1 MPKLHQSTKLASGD
15 LHNHNAFLFL
25 SQLQKELGAWLAP
38 LAHNKKYCKLT
49 KLQNQL
55 QKEDLEY
62 SYGEAYVELCQT
74 LEEEL
79 DKCYGEEGKTVSP
92 ELSALVRKLYDN
104 DNDILKETGA
114 LLLPE
119 VLAHRPGAPSHE
131 ENLRDFVS
139 ASSRHDKHSP
149 YTAGGNLA
157 RFSAMV
163 DSNFIAGGLPT
174 LRKYEWSKPRKYSTT
189 MPFNIPTEFRMP
201 TQARRK
207 DDKAQVKKT
216 MLAFMDTLKPSA
228 AEDKDKI
235 TYVYFNFLAYDKRS
249 GLSEKIFKEKQKE
262 RDLSL
267 ALGTLE
273 EKKHV
278 AVITLPADDG
288 LMNKN
293 DFKCHEA
300 NISLE
305 VAQQQMLKIL
315 RGKPCDEIKIT
326 DFHMSDVVRKQ
337 LFPTND
343 KTINNPALSYLMR
356 ESIKAIIGKD
366 AFSKGRQISPAQ
378 RQAIWFH
385 LINSQLPQYIL
396 YALQPTGFNMSCKDA
411 IDRGGVASAWYN
423 LMQSFMVDRAMS
435 RAEFETALHGACL
448 YVKGRGLNAHI
459 NRIWNATNE
468 YVNANMSELENDPKK
483 SWLIL
488 WRDMNCPSERIQDVL
503 EKRIE
508 TAERRV
514 YSHDSP
520 TDGIAPPI
528 KKLIVEI
535 KNQKESK
542 LSIEY
547 QKTLL
552 EMLGRSMGMYEY
564 QRAPADN
571 QPQMHPAE
579 IEAYDNMLQKWDTKG
594 VFSTLKALGEII
606 LGVIISAVT
615 FGNKTEMLLAG
626 IEKLGQF
633 RFYSNKEALEDIKHT
648 WQDKKP
654 FTQR

>member
-1 MPKLHQSTKLASGD
+1 MPEPHESKKLASGD

-25 SQLQKELGAWLAP
+25 SQLKKELGAWLKTVTGN
-38 LAHNKKYCKLT
+38 NKYLKLNT
-49 KLQNQL
+49 LFYHLNQEES
-55 QKEDLEY
+55 QY

-79 DKCYGEEGKTVSP
+79 DECYVEKGKKFSP
-92 ELSALVRKLYDN
+92 ALSALVRKLYDN
-104 DNDILKETGA
+104 DNDILKETGE

-119 VLAHRPGAPSHE
+119 VLAHRPGSPSHE

-157 RFSAMV
+157 RFSAMI
-163 DSNFIAGGLPT
+163 DSNFVAGGLPT
-174 LRKYEWSKPRKYSTT
+174 LRKYEWSKPRQYSKET
-189 MPFNIPTEFRMP
+189 PLNIPTEFRMP

-207 DDKAQVKKT
+207 DDNAQVKKT

-228 AEDKDKI
+228 AEDQEKI

-262 RDLSL
+262 RELSL
-267 ALGTLE
+267 ALDTLE
-273 EKKHV
+273 DKKHV

-300 NISLE
+300 NISLK

-315 RGKPCDEIKIT
+315 IGNPCDEIK
-326 DFHMSDVVRKQ
+326 DFHMSDVVRKK
-337 LFPTND
+337 LFFNHDVEED
-343 KTINNPALSYLMR
+343 KTLEILLDRSIRAAINVRN
-356 ESIKAIIGKD
+356 GN
-366 AFSKGRQISPAQ
+366 ISPAQ

-385 LINSQLPQYIL
+385 LINYELPKYIL
-396 YALQPTGFNMSCKDA
+396 DTLQPTGFNMSCKDA

-423 LMQSFMVDRAMS
+423 LMRSFESDNTAMS

-459 NRIWNATNE
+459 NRIWNAANE
-468 YVNANMSELENDPKK
+468 YVNANIDTLENDPKK

-503 EKRIE
+503 EKRME
-508 TAERRV
+508 TAEKRV
-514 YSHDSP
+514 GNDSLP
-520 TDGIAPPI
+520 TNGITPPI
-528 KKLIVEI
+528 KKLIAEI
-535 KNQKESK
+535 KKQKESK

-564 QRAPADN
+564 QHAPADN
-571 QPQMHPAE
+571 KPPMHKAE
-579 IEAYDNMLQKWDTKG
+579 IDAYDNMLQKLDK
-594 VFSTLKALGEII
+594 FSTLKALGQII
-606 LGVIISAVT
+606 LGFIIYAVT
-615 FGNKTEMLLAG
+615 LGNQTEMLLAG
-626 IEKLGQF
+626 AEKFSQF
-633 RFYSNKEALEDIKHT
+633 GFYGNKKKEQEIKKT
-648 WQDKKP
+648 LQKNKP
-654 FTQR
+654 LTPG